1 MFLKYRLYMHSTTTT
16 SLWTSVRPRGGFQEA
31 DQWLHQTAEV
41 QIANDTQPPTP
52 HIGFNL
58 HTRHIDYDSTVACL
72 ALHSLEHMQLHLLF
86 CSNHYC
92 IELHSK
98 TLTVYITVSQ
108 YIRSIHTSIS
118 LLRIRI
124 TMCIFWKCVY
134 SIVCTI
140 FLLCKYLYC
149 VYCCLCTFSYLAA
162 CTAMA
167 LVPKSCT

>member
-1 MFLKYRLYMHSTTTT
+1 MFLKYRLYMHSTTT
-16 SLWTSVRPRGGFQEA
+16 SLWTSVRPSGGFQKA
-31 DQWLHQTAEV
+31 DQWLHQTAEL
-41 QIANDTQPPTP
+41 QIANDTQPSTP
-52 HIGFNL
+52 HTGFNL
-58 HTRHIDYDSTVACL
+58 HTRHSDSTVACL

-86 CSNHYC
+86 CSNSYC

-108 YIRSIHTSIS
+108 YIKSIHTSIS
-118 LLRIRI
+118 LLRIWI

-149 VYCCLCTFSYLAA
+149 VYCLCTFFISCCLY
-162 CTAMA
+162 CHGTE
-167 LVPKSCT
+167 SCT